1 MLSLLLLAIACAQ
14 FVMPV
19 APELAPTERVP
30 RRQRMV
36 VHPLPS
42 DFPEILHRPIFAVD
56 RQPMIEPMEGIT
68 LLGTGSVGDDYMVLL
83 QTGEQVVR
91 AHVGDQLLGWR
102 ITALAQDRAF
112 FQRGDEKRMLLLD
125 LKSRRAAMT
134 PPAVPRS
141 Q

>member
-1 MLSLLLLAIACAQ
+1 MAMACAQ
-14 FVMPV
+14 LVIPV
-19 APELAPTERVP
+19 VPELARTERVP

-42 DFPEILHRPIFAVD
+42 DFPEILHRPIFATD
-56 RQPMIEPMEGIT
+56 RQPIIEPMEGIS
-68 LLGTGSVGDDYMVLL
+68 LLGAGSVGEDYMVLL
-83 QTGEQVVR
+83 QAGEQVVR
-91 AHVGDQLLGWR
+91 AHVGDQLMGWR
-102 ITALAQDRAF
+102 ITALARDRAF